1 MSISKLKNTLLFN
14 INNENNFLSSIIEIK
29 NQIKSKNIIINFNE
43 VKFDEFLEDLNILSS
58 QSKENKRSF
67 LLVKSDFN
75 SDYHNSNIDIV
86 PSLQEAIDVIEI
98 EEIQRDLGI

>member
-14 INNENNFLSSIIEIK
+14 ISNKNNFFRSIIEIK

-43 VKFDEFLEDLNILSS
+43 INFDEFLEDLNTLFN
-58 QSKENKRSF
+58 QSKKNKRSF
-67 LLVKSDFN
+67 LIVKSDFS
-75 SDYHNSNIDIV
+75 SDYHNLNIDIV

>member
-43 VKFDEFLEDLNILSS
+43 VSFDKFLEDLNILSN
-58 QSKENKRSF
+58 QSKKNKRSF
-67 LLVKSDFN
+67 LLVKLDFN

>member
-43 VKFDEFLEDLNILSS
+43 VSFDKFLEDLNILSN
-58 QSKENKRSF
+58 QSKKNKRSF

>member
-43 VKFDEFLEDLNILSS
+43 VSFDKFLEDLNILSN
-58 QSKENKRSF
+58 QSKKKQKIFSI
-67 LLVKSDFN
+67 S
-75 SDYHNSNIDIV
+75 
-86 PSLQEAIDVIEI
+86 
-98 EEIQRDLGI
+98 